1 MTNVL
6 AEIIE
11 GVRADEAARRLTDS
25 ELNRLIGETSSPLD
39 ALKSLRSRKFSVI
52 AEVKRSSPSKG
63 ALADISD
70 PAELA
75 STYRKN
81 GAAVVSVLTEARRFN
96 GSIEDLRKVR
106 AAIDIPILRKDFMV
120 SEYLIRESR
129 AIGADVVLLIVAA
142 LDDVQ
147 LLDYYQ
153 LAGELGMSVLVEIHD
168 RTELERALSIQPKII
183 GVNSRNLKSLV
194 VSNQTFAEL
203 IPLIP
208 SAIYRVAE
216 SGISDLAAAKFAR
229 DCGADAIL
237 VGEGLVSS
245 ADPATILRDFLS
257 VN

>member
-11 GVRADEAARRLTDS
+11 GVRADEAARRMTDS

-63 ALADISD
+63 VLADISD

-106 AAIDIPILRKDFMV
+106 AAID
-120 SEYLIRESR
+120 RESR

-183 GVNSRNLKSLV
+183 GVNSRNLKSLA
-194 VSNQTFAEL
+194 VSNETFADL

-237 VGEGLVSS
+237 VGEGLVRS